1 MYCNRYDMQPIH
13 GTEVVNLIDRR
24 YKECNLPVMPS
35 GQIMNP
41 TENYMAV
48 IICIGII
55 IDD

>member
-1 MYCNRYDMQPIH
+1 MQPIH